1 MAEKNNAQNVTTGK
15 PKIGGAVF
23 RAPLGSTL
31 PTDAVSELNVA
42 FKNMGYISEDGVT
55 NANSPESDNIKA
67 WGGDIVH
74 SYQTEKTD
82 TFTFKLIEA
91 SNPEVLKAVY
101 GDGNVTGTLET
112 GVKVTANSAEQAECC
127 WALEMILKDD
137 VLKRIVIPSAKL
149 TELEEIVYSDQD
161 AVGYGITLTATPD
174 SEGNTHY
181 EYLKKGSGDG

>member
-1 MAEKNNAQNVTTGK
+1 MASEKNNAQNVTVGK

-23 RAPLGSTL
+23 RAVLGSTL
-31 PTDAVSELNVA
+31 PTDAVSELDAA

-74 SYQTEKTD
+74 SYQTEKPD
-82 TFTFKLIEA
+82 TFAFKLIEA
-91 SNPEVLKAVY
+91 TNPEVLKAVY
-101 GDGNVTGTLET
+101 GDSNVTGTLET
-112 GVKVTANSAEQAECC
+112 GIKVVANSTEQEECC
-127 WALEMILKDD
+127 WVVDMILKNN

-149 TELEEIVYSDQD
+149 TELEEIVYADQD

-174 SEGNTHY
+174 EEGNTHY
-181 EYLKKGSGDG
+181 EYIKKGGED